1 MGIFS
6 HIISIMANGTSEKNI
21 DIDGVK
27 AKTAEKPDASQSP
40 KGPSREYYYPYN
52 KIHKDT
58 TEPSEV
64 PNNTDSKTTHG
75 ADVTSK
81 YSIYVSLPRRCLD
94 LKSIFQARST

>member
-1 MGIFS
+1 
-6 HIISIMANGTSEKNI
+6 MANGTSEKNI

-27 AKTAEKPDASQSP
+27 AKTAEKTDASQSP

-64 PNNTDSKTTHG
+64 PNNTDSKTTQEV
-75 ADVTSK
+75 DVTSK
-81 YSIYVSLPRRCLD
+81 YISDLDKLSIVSAYERLHCVSEMECSF
-94 LKSIFQARST
+94 KA